1 MSDLLALGIDIGTS
15 GVRAVVINKLRQT
28 VALSSTSMAAPER
41 SGDSSTQL
49 ADIWWQAVCY
59 VLDELRSKIDFGRIC
74 ALCVDGT
81 SGTIVPLSQNGE
93 PLAPALMY
101 NDSSAREA
109 ASQIAKIA
117 PPETAAHGATS
128 PLGRALSLQYIKG
141 IAHIAHQADWILA
154 QFTGHFGLSDENNAL
169 KTGYDPV
176 TRTWPDWITTLGFD
190 KNLLPKVQPV
200 GTEVGTV
207 VSAIQKRFGFNQS
220 TKVMSG
226 TTDGCA
232 AFLATGASK
241 IGDGVTSLG
250 TTLVIKFL
258 SNKPIFA
265 PQFGLYSHRI
275 GDLWLAGGA
284 SNSGGAA
291 LLKFFTAAEMTALEP
306 KMQIEQPTG
315 LDYYPLLGT
324 GERFPIYDPEMRS
337 RVTPRPSDDAHFLQ
351 ALLEGVAGVEA
362 LAFRRMEDLGG
373 PALIQ
378 VYTVGG
384 GAKNQSWTK
393 IRERLLKVKMQNPVS
408 EDAAVGAA
416 RLAWMGLGAR
426 GL

>member
-1 MSDLLALGIDIGTS
+1 MSELLALGIDIGTS
-15 GVRAVVINKLRQT
+15 GVRAVVTNRLQQT
-28 VALSSTSMAAPER
+28 VALSATSMAAPER
-41 SGDSSTQL
+41 NGDSSTQI

-74 ALCVDGT
+74 ALSVDGT
-81 SGTIVPLSQNGE
+81 SGTIVPLNKNGD

-101 NDSSAREA
+101 NDSSAKEA
-109 ASQIAKIA
+109 AIHIANVA

-128 PLGRALSLQYIKG
+128 PLGRALSLQHITG

-176 TRTWPDWITTLGFD
+176 TRTWPEWISALGFD
-190 KNLLPKVQPV
+190 TRLLPTVQPV

-207 VSAIQKRFGFNQS
+207 ISAIQKRFGFNQS

-232 AFLATGASK
+232 AFLATGASE

-258 SNKPIFA
+258 SDKPIFA

-291 LLKFFTAAEMTALEP
+291 LLKFFSAAQMSALEP
-306 KMQIEQPTG
+306 KMNVDHPTD
-315 LDYYPLLGT
+315 LNYYPLLGT
-324 GERFPIYDPEMRS
+324 GERFPIYDPEMQS
-337 RVTPRPSDDAHFLQ
+337 RVTPRPPDDAHFLQ

-362 LAFRRMEDLGG
+362 LAYRRMADLGG
-373 PALIQ
+373 PLLTQ
-378 VYTVGG
+378 VYAVGG

-393 IRERLLKVKMQNPVS
+393 IRERLLKVKMKNPVS

-416 RLAWMGLGAR
+416 RLAWMGMGAQ

>member
-1 MSDLLALGIDIGTS
+1 MSEPLALGIDIGTS
-15 GVRAVVINKLRQT
+15 GVRAVVANKLHQT
-28 VALSSTSMAAPER
+28 IAFSSTSMAAPER
-41 SGDSSTQL
+41 IGDSSTQI
-49 ADIWWQAVCY
+49 ANIWWQAVCH
-59 VLDELRSKIDFGRIC
+59 VLDELRSNIDFGRIC
-74 ALCVDGT
+74 SLSVDGT
-81 SGTIVPLSQNGE
+81 SGTIVPLSKTGD

-109 ASQIAKIA
+109 ASLIAKIA

-128 PLGRALSLQYIKG
+128 PLGRALSLQHIKG

-176 TRTWPDWITTLGFD
+176 ARIWPAWISALGFD
-190 KNLLPKVQPV
+190 TRLLPKVQPV
-200 GTEVGTV
+200 GTEIGTV
-207 VSAIQKRFGFNQS
+207 TGAIQKRFGFNQLI
-220 TKVMSG
+220 KVMSG

-232 AFLATGASK
+232 AFLATGASE

-258 SNKPIFA
+258 SDKPIFA

-291 LLKFFTAAEMTALEP
+291 LLKFFSAAEMTALEP
-306 KMQIEQPTG
+306 KMQIDQPTS
-315 LDYYPLLGT
+315 LNYYPLLGT
-324 GERFPIYDPEMRS
+324 GERFPIYDPEMQS
-337 RVTPRPSDDAHFLQ
+337 RVTPRPSDDAKFLQ

-362 LAFRRMEDLGG
+362 LAYRRMSDLGG
-373 PALIQ
+373 PPLTQ

-393 IRERLLKVKMQNPVS
+393 IRERLLKVKMKNPVS

-416 RLAWMGLGAR
+416 RLAWMGMGER

>member
-28 VALSSTSMAAPER
+28 VALSSISMAAPER
-41 SGDSSTQL
+41 IGDSSTQI
-49 ADIWWQAVCY
+49 ADIWWRTVCH

-74 ALCVDGT
+74 SLSVDGT
-81 SGTIVPLSQNGE
+81 SGTIVPLSKNGN

-128 PLGRALSLQYIKG
+128 PLGRALNLQHIKG

-176 TRTWPDWITTLGFD
+176 TRTWPDWITALGFD
-190 KNLLPKVQPV
+190 AKLLPKVQPV
-200 GTEVGTV
+200 GTEIGTV
-207 VSAIQKRFGFNQS
+207 IGAIQKRFGFSQA

-250 TTLVIKFL
+250 TTLVIKLL
-258 SNKPIFA
+258 SDKPIFA

-291 LLKFFTAAEMTALEP
+291 LLKFFNAAEMTAQEP
-306 KMQIEQPTG
+306 KMQIDQPTG

-324 GERFPIYDPEMRS
+324 GERFPIYDPEMKS

-351 ALLEGVAGVEA
+351 ALLEGVAGVET
-362 LAFRRMEDLGG
+362 LAYRRMADMGG
-373 PALIQ
+373 PLLNQ